1 MDRPAR
7 RALYVAALGPAA
19 AVGVGL
25 YTVAATWGTWADP
38 FVDFGR
44 ELYLPWQI
52 TEGKVLYRDLAHFN
66 GPLSVYFNALVFGLL
81 GVKLQ
86 TLVIVN
92 LLLLAGFGVVIYR
105 IALDLAGALPATAA
119 CATFFGAFAAGDVRG
134 TGNFNYLCPYSH
146 ELTHG
151 VLLSL
156 VALLLLGRFIH
167 SGRLWW
173 LAGAWLAVGVV
184 FATKIEVFVAAAAAL
199 GAGTALY
206 LWTRRPSP
214 GRMVAMILTAA
225 GALLSPALAA
235 WLLLGTAMPLS
246 EAAAAL
252 GRPWSAA
259 VSPQVRGL
267 AFYLRTS
274 GLDDIADSLRR
285 QFGAIVFWLVLLAPV
300 VGLGVLVGRR
310 GARRRSWAIAVFGVV
325 VCVGALGWRVWP
337 FYDLLRPLP
346 ALMLVVGAWSAIVL
360 ARSGSLEVGRLIVRL
375 SLIVFALALLAKVI
389 LNAGV
394 YHYGFVLA
402 MPATM
407 VGVLALAG
415 WLPAAL
421 DKRGAAGSVVRAAA
435 LAALVVLVA
444 GYATD
449 TAHRADRKRFA
460 VSNGVDA
467 FLADGR
473 GVFLNAVVSAVSAR
487 IGPEQTVL
495 VLPEG
500 VMVNYLSRRA
510 NPTPYI
516 NFMPTEL
523 AIYGEQNMVAALK
536 ADPPDLVVL
545 VHKDTSEYGFPFF
558 GKDYGDRLRSWVD
571 ANYREAGFALG
582 ARPFETDQF
591 GVVLLERLTAT
602 PGSH

>member
-1 MDRPAR
+1 M
-7 RALYVAALGPAA
+7 GPAA

-25 YTVAATWGTWADP
+25 YMVAATWGTWADP

-285 QFGAIVFWLVLLAPV
+285 QFGAIVFWLVLLA
-300 VGLGVLVGRR
+300 
-310 GARRRSWAIAVFGVV
+310 
-325 VCVGALGWRVWP
+325 
-337 FYDLLRPLP
+337 
-346 ALMLVVGAWSAIVL
+346 
-360 ARSGSLEVGRLIVRL
+360 LI
-375 SLIVFALALLAKVI
+375 
-389 LNAGV
+389 
-394 YHYGFVLA
+394 
-402 MPATM
+402 
-407 VGVLALAG
+407 
-415 WLPAAL
+415 
-421 DKRGAAGSVVRAAA
+421 
-435 LAALVVLVA
+435 
-444 GYATD
+444 
-449 TAHRADRKRFA
+449 
-460 VSNGVDA
+460 
-467 FLADGR
+467 
-473 GVFLNAVVSAVSAR
+473 
-487 IGPEQTVL
+487 
-495 VLPEG
+495 
-500 VMVNYLSRRA
+500 
-510 NPTPYI
+510 
-516 NFMPTEL
+516 
-523 AIYGEQNMVAALK
+523 
-536 ADPPDLVVL
+536 PP
-545 VHKDTSEYGFPFF
+545 
-558 GKDYGDRLRSWVD
+558 
-571 ANYREAGFALG
+571 
-582 ARPFETDQF
+582 
-591 GVVLLERLTAT
+591 
-602 PGSH
+602 